1 MTAQSN
7 SSSQNANSWNPSP
20 SHGEGS
26 LGYEAINRLM
36 LYGFLGY
43 LPEDASRALILSGPK
58 QAEMAILLE
67 ENGYEVVML
76 CDPDSEKP
84 SCVQTTLDKMEPESF
99 DIIVAPGW
107 LSDHGM
113 TEKTARQAKEALK
126 DKGLFVSSI
135 AGRFAAAMDLASVS
149 VEASKLVVEGDEAGS
164 WHGTSELYNPNELIC
179 MLEAIGFEV
188 VDLFGWQM
196 AMSHMNV
203 KKLETSQWS
212 DEELDGL
219 LDLEFRL
226 GQERSLLGCAPTIQ
240 FIAKKTTATSEE
252 DFTVTPSDV
261 H

>member
-1 MTAQSN
+1 MTARSN
-7 SSSQNANSWNPSP
+7 STSQGTGDWNPSP

-58 QAEMAILLE
+58 QAEIAILLE

-76 CDPDSEKP
+76 CDPDSDRP
-84 SCVQTTLDKMEPESF
+84 GCVQTTMDKMEPESF
-99 DIIVAPGW
+99 DIVVAPGW

-113 TEKTARQAKEALK
+113 TEKISRQAKEVLK
-126 DKGLFVSSI
+126 DKGLFVSSL
-135 AGRFAAAMDLASVS
+135 AGRFAAAMDLASLS
-149 VEASKLVVEGDEAGS
+149 VDASKLVVEGDESGS
-164 WHGTSELYNPNELIC
+164 WHGTNELYSPNELIC
-179 MLEAIGFEV
+179 MLEAVGFEV

-196 AMSHMNV
+196 AMSHMNI
-203 KKLETSQWS
+203 KKLGTSQWS
-212 DEELDGL
+212 DEELDEL

-226 GQERSLLGCAPTIQ
+226 GQERSLIGCAPTIQ
-240 FIAKKTTATSEE
+240 FIAKKTTASSE
-252 DFTVTPSDV
+252 DFTATPLDV